1 MILDVLSW
9 LMHNFP
15 DKNPRF
21 HKMIG
26 VRSWR
31 QQTASREDSF
41 FAVFAPRSARS
52 ADLGIYR
59 IYQLDYGSL
68 MEHVLLVNSMVYH
81 WFIIIMVNSGSQW
94 FYMVNGFKTGFT
106 TLLCNGNISRPKVKT
121 SSEPTPSRER
131 KGAGLQSVMTAFRE
145 TVNVLFCN
153 LLIYLLCLT
162 VVDWKN
168 DASQKCWTWEG
179 QPEVGLHVTIPG
191 GPLALANGR
200 RFIPWFVP
208 VQKH

>member
-1 MILDVLSW
+1 
-9 LMHNFP
+9 
-15 DKNPRF
+15 
-21 HKMIG
+21 
-26 VRSWR
+26 
-31 QQTASREDSF
+31 
-41 FAVFAPRSARS
+41 
-52 ADLGIYR
+52 
-59 IYQLDYGSL
+59 

-168 DASQKCWTWEG
+168 DASQKC
-179 QPEVGLHVTIPG
+179 
-191 GPLALANGR
+191 
-200 RFIPWFVP
+200 
-208 VQKH
+208 